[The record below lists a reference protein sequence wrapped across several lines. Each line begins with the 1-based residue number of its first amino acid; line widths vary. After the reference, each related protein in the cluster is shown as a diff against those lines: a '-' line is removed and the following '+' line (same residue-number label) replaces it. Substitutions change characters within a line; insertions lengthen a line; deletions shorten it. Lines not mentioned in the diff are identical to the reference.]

1 MEEHNLDEPRCST
14 RNFVQLAEMLL
25 CFHAFYKSGHF
36 WKSDDKDAP
45 KTLDKALRRMMLQL
59 TTTLNRGEGTMNWN
73 LQKIHEILHL
83 PMQMTEYGSPAN
95 YDAGVGESGL
105 KHWAKR
111 PARRAL
117 KGSIDVF
124 TASTASRVHEGL
136 VIAKAANCLGITSLP
151 KRNVHNLS
159 SRVFSNGSASS
170 SNVGSLVGKAKYM
183 IKVEGV
189 DEESYPLV
197 VTEWLS
203 SADSVT
209 LPQGI
214 IDIFFE
220 EFFQD
225 STEEGDNSPIIR
237 GYTEYRIPSGE
248 LVRAHPNYGGKGPLY
263 DWAVIIEPAQR
274 YDFLLGKTVPQLVDE
289 DNEPLMSKIE
299 KLYPNHVPA
308 RIIALFKDPKTDEDM
323 AIVHACR
330 PWSSKNYEHTS
341 VITESWNLQVVRQKF
356 WELEDGSLSPQPN
369 PDAQTEVERLS
380 PIYHVIPARDIKE
393 GLFAIQEDNVLADSW
408 PMNNASGHVIVIHDR
423 ETFWADEFMKYD

>member
-1 MEEHNLDEPRCST
+1 
-14 RNFVQLAEMLL
+14 
-25 CFHAFYKSGHF
+25 
-36 WKSDDKDAP
+36 
-45 KTLDKALRRMMLQL
+45 MMLQL
-59 TTTLNRGEGTMNWN
+59 TSTLNQGEGTMNWN

-111 PARRAL
+111 PALRAL

-124 TASTASRVHEGL
+124 TTSTASQVHEGL

-170 SNVGSLVGKAKYM
+170 SNVGNLIGKAKYM

-189 DEESYPLV
+189 DKVSYPLV

-203 SADSVT
+203 SANSVT

-214 IDIFFE
+214 FDIFFK

-225 STEEGDNSPIIR
+225 STEEGEGSPIIR
-237 GYTEYRIPSGE
+237 GYTKYRLPSGE
-248 LVRAHPNYGGKGPLY
+248 LVHAHPNYGGKGSLY
-263 DWAVIIEPAQR
+263 DWAVIIEPAER
-274 YDFLLGKTVPQLVDE
+274 YDFFQGKTIPQLVNE
-289 DNEPLMSKIE
+289 HNEPLMSKIE

-308 RIIALFKDPKTDEDM
+308 RIIALFKDPKTGKDM
-323 AIVHACR
+323 AIVHACH
-330 PWSSKNYEHTS
+330 PWSSKNYEHSS

-369 PDAQTEVERLS
+369 PDARAEVERLA
-380 PIYHVIPARDIKE
+380 PIYHVIPAQCIKE
-393 GLFAIQEDNVLADSW
+393 GLFAIQEDNVLANSW
-408 PMNNASGHVIVIHDR
+408 PMNNASGHVLVIHDR
-423 ETFWADEFMKYD
+423 ETFWADEFMMFE